1 MAYELAQGIAQAF
14 LERVDEE
21 LMGERGEGLGV
32 VGFKEKLMITT
43 FGEVRI
49 KRRAYRDADGRMRY
63 LLDEALGL
71 EKRSP
76 LSPGI
81 RELCALFA
89 TELSFAKCEELL
101 SKVLPSGVSHT
112 TIHRLVGKMTDP
124 QLAEEDKEVKKV
136 FEEGATVETGKRKV
150 PHLFVE
156 SDGVSIALQRERERR
171 GEIKVGI
178 AYEGWQGV
186 GGEGRHRLLEKT
198 SYLGMMDGDRFWE
211 GFSLTLVK
219 KYDLGS
225 VGHIVVGGDGARW
238 VREGVEMLGASYQLD
253 RFHLR
258 RALLRGL
265 RGDMGLAE
273 KVYRACIKGEVM
285 VADKLLMQEQARCD
299 TEQAWEMAQLRG
311 YLLDNAWGLKDYR
324 LNLDLEG
331 LRGLGAI
338 EGNVDKLV
346 ATRMKKRGMS
356 WTKRGAKRM
365 SRLLQMRHSNE
376 LAGCAKL
383 LKCPVTTS
391 STAAPQPKKS
401 RKKHGYDATWLN
413 MALPALEGPHQN
425 RPWTQT
431 LKRLSKGITTSGFK
445 PTFP

>member
-112 TIHRLVGKMTDP
+112 TIHRLVGKITDP
-124 QLAEEDKEVKKV
+124 RLTEEDKEVEEV
-136 FEEGATVETGKRKV
+136 FEEGMIPETGRRKV
-150 PHLFVE
+150 PYLFVE
-156 SDGVSIALQRERERR
+156 SDGVSIALQRESEGR

-186 GGEGRHRLLEKT
+186 GGEGRHRLKEKT

-211 GFSLTLVK
+211 GFSLSLAK
-219 KYDLGS
+219 KYDLAN
-225 VGHIVVGGDGARW
+225 VGQIVVGGDGARW
-238 VREGVEMLGASYQLD
+238 VREGVEMLGGTYQLD
-253 RFHLR
+253 RFHLH

-265 RGDMGLAE
+265 RGDVELVE
-273 KVYRACIKGEVM
+273 KVYRACVKGEIRT
-285 VADKLLMQEQARCD
+285 ADDLLLEEQARCD
-299 TEQAWEMAQLRG
+299 MEQACEIAQLRG
-311 YLLDNAWGLKDYR
+311 YIMDNATGLRDYR
-324 LNLDLEG
+324 LNLGPEG
-331 LRGLGAI
+331 LRGLGAV

-346 ATRMKKRGMS
+346 ANRMKKRGMS

-365 SRLLQMRHSNE
+365 SRLLQMRHSEE
-376 LAGCAKL
+376 LAGYAKL
-383 LKCPVTTS
+383 LYSVTTS
-391 STAAPQPKKS
+391 STAAPQPRKS
-401 RKKHGYDATWLN
+401 PQKHGYDATWLN
-413 MALPALEGPHQN
+413 VALPALEGPHQN
-425 RPWTQT
+425 RPWAQT
-431 LKRLSKGITTSGFK
+431 LKRLSKGMTTSGFK